1 MRRVLDPVGTDAAI
15 QIGPEFIVAQKEVD
29 LVRIAKIANEALVQ
43 GGQVLDIR
51 EFYPFSY

>member
-1 MRRVLDPVGTDAAI
+1 MRRALDPVGTDAAI

-43 GGQVLDIR
+43 GGQVLDIC
-51 EFYPFSY
+51 EFYSFSY